1 MADPRGFL
9 TTARQT
15 PSRRPVDIR
24 ISDWREVY
32 HEFGPAQ
39 LERQAG
45 RCMSCGI
52 PFCHSGCPLGNLIPE
67 WNDLVHTGDWRAAAE
82 RLHATNN
89 FPEFTGRLCPAPC
102 ESACVLGIS
111 ADPVT
116 IKQVEVEIID
126 RAWSEGW
133 VPPRRPSLPAL
144 AAGRKIAVVGS
155 GPAGLAAAQ
164 QLTRAGHAVTVF
176 ERADAPGGLL
186 RYGIPEFKMEKRH
199 LDRRLIQML
208 AEGTEFRCGSEAGRD
223 VTAEQLRAEYAAIVL
238 ACGATSPRGLPLP
251 GGDLAGIHQAM
262 DYLPLANRAVA
273 AAAGAGGGRA
283 GDGRKRGT
291 GRGLADGTAPGD
303 VEPSGPAPAVNGS
316 RPGSNS
322 TPASHLAAV
331 NGSVAAHDAR
341 AGELPETA
349 ITARGRHVVI
359 IGGGDTGADCLGTA
373 LRQGAASVTQ
383 LEILPRPPDERPAS
397 QPWPVHPAIF
407 RISSAHEEGGD
418 RVYAVSTQRFLADEA
433 GRVRALVLVDVT
445 PGAAG
450 FQPVPGTEREL
461 PCDLVLLAM
470 GFTGAEPGPL
480 ATGLGVEFDQRGN
493 IARDASFA
501 SSVPGVFVAGDA
513 GRGQSLIVWAIAE
526 GRSAAAAV
534 DAYLCGDT
542 ALPAAIRPADV
553 PLR

>member
-9 TTARQT
+9 STPRQT
-15 PSRRPVDIR
+15 PARRPVDVR
-24 ISDWREVY
+24 ITDWREVY
-32 HEFGPAQ
+32 TEFGATE

-45 RCMSCGI
+45 RCMDCGV

-67 WNDLVHTGDWRAAAE
+67 WNDLVHTRDWRSAAE
-82 RLHATNN
+82 RLHTTNN

-126 RAWSEGW
+126 RAWAEGW
-133 VPPRRPSLPAL
+133 VPPRRPAPAAL
-144 AAGRKIAVVGS
+144 AAGRRVAVIGS

-208 AEGTEFRCGSEAGRD
+208 AEGTEFRCDVAAGVD
-223 VTAEQLRAEYAAIVL
+223 VTAEQLRHDYAAIVL
-238 ACGATSPRGLPLP
+238 ACGATVPRELPVPGAGL
-251 GGDLAGIHQAM
+251 DGIHQAM

-273 AAAGAGGGRA
+273 ATDGAGGGRA
-283 GDGRKRGT
+283 GDGRASGRRT
-291 GRGLADGTAPGD
+291 GRERETWPGCVPD
-303 VEPSGPAPAVNGS
+303 PAIS
-316 RPGSNS
+316 
-322 TPASHLAAV
+322 
-331 NGSVAAHDAR
+331 
-341 AGELPETA
+341 
-349 ITARGRHVVI
+349 ARGRDVVI

-373 LRQGAASVTQ
+373 LRQGAATVTQ
-383 LEILPRPPDERPAS
+383 LEILPRPPGRRPQH
-397 QPWPVHPAIF
+397 QPWPVHPAVF
-407 RISSAHEEGGD
+407 RVSSAHEEGGD
-418 RVYAVSTQRFLADEA
+418 RVYAVSTQRFLGDEK
-433 GRVRALVLVDVT
+433 GRVRGLVLVEVESS
-445 PGAAG
+445 AG
-450 FQPVPGTEREL
+450 GFEPRPGTEREL
-461 PCDLVLLAM
+461 SCDLVLLAM
-470 GFTGAEPGPL
+470 GFSGAEAGPL
-480 ATGLGVEFDQRGN
+480 VTDLGVAFDERGN
-493 IARDASFA
+493 IARDAGFA
-501 SSVPGVFVAGDA
+501 ASVPGVFVAGDM

-534 DAYLCGDT
+534 DNYMCGDT
-542 ALPAAIRPADV
+542 SLPAAISDTAA